1 MQKVRAANSDCKGVS
16 GSIKINP
23 KIKVKG
29 PSYVHKGNVR
39 DSHKTSM
46 VRLRLEHS
54 RKVG

>member
-39 DSHKTSM
+39 DSHKTST
-46 VRLRLEHS
+46 VRV
-54 RKVG
+54 KIGTQ